1 MRYKGS
7 FKICL
12 PIAMYY
18 LAVLTDASIETFSVM
33 FREIGAYY
41 EERSI
46 LQQKLL
52 KL

>member
-18 LAVLTDASIETFSVM
+18 LAVLATCEVLMLFCFM
-33 FREIGAYY
+33 FPEIGAYY
-41 EERSI
+41 EERI
-46 LQQKLL
+46 
-52 KL
+52 